1 TLATRTYVNDAVAT
15 EKNDRIA
22 AVTSEKNDRIA
33 AVATEKSQREAA
45 VANEAMLRGMG
56 DAGNAQAL
64 QAGLQSIDQD
74 WRAGVVAERG
84 DRIAAVTDVSN
95 RLTTETNLRAEADT
109 KERTDRVNAVNATN
123 ASLNDARTRLAVTEG
138 VASTVSRILT
148 ARPRDRMGDAPEF
161 FMLGFSQGP
170 AEAAA
175 AVPAALLTTGADGS
189 VLRVTDPVTIALRR
203 YEPIET
209 GRVYRDSFAFR
220 RAGNSIDPA
229 GDAIEVGFAW
239 YDQNKGFISAQGAE
253 TRTNIRASSGLVE
266 IGITLARVAAQGI
279 DVVPPAAACY
289 RRPYIRVYGTQ
300 HVTDLVRLG
309 TADIT
314 DAVAYSPDVTDVLA
328 RLAAYDSQSLPDRLE
343 ALESAA
349 DAPLS
354 ATYTSRAS
362 AAADTVA
369 PVIGLKRVLGYVS
382 AGDGGGADYRRLRE
396 GETVHPFYTFQTS
409 DNAKWRPVS
418 DAWNVRMAGA
428 RGDGVTSDLVAFRD
442 GPRGP
447 RIRVDPGNYVLGNN
461 ILDFGLKF
469 EFTGP
474 GVNFVG
480 GQLYADIKRPYL
492 ADIVRP
498 TLAGVVRKMVD
509 NQLTTIFCI
518 GDSET
523 YSLLGDYSTTNTQD
537 DNGYSAAVGGVV
549 YRSSVTYPQ
558 SLQAALRSVHQ
569 YNGSTGQNITVR
581 NCGYPGDHTYE
592 MLNRW
597 KNVGFSDV
605 TIIMA
610 GTNDGID
617 SRPIEQ
623 LTHFLRELVELRL
636 EVGSLPIIMLP
647 PEAPTLEQNTR
658 IQLFRAAAADVADEY
673 SLLCIDARDQLRP
686 LGAAQWV
693 GLNDVH
699 LSLAGYKLLGW
710 DIAAL
715 FSPAGVNEP
724 IRLGPGMRVTAG
736 DMPAAGFGGH
746 ITQAPYITS
755 RDKFVMQIDPNYT
768 ASIPV
773 YVDEDCA
780 PVLEIVNPDVNK
792 NRHMAYGRVGA
803 DAVTATF
810 SNPPADGV
818 YRKGYALP
826 MLHRG
831 YRLLQLRG
839 AGDAEAFFDAI
850 TCHDPADYAHTAA
863 GMYRSSS
870 LTGVRRPGLFS
881 GTGAWHAR
889 ESKFVPW
896 VQHID
901 AEMILDAV
909 GGNGVCIFADEIS
922 NEAYG
927 SPNQIMALRDGAA
940 LVLRELRSGVSY
952 NGDVTFPGIYPA
964 TGRWTGRVHC
974 HVSHPDPGQAFLNV
988 FVDDVYV
995 GRRPT
1000 TITGGYVAIVSTS
1013 PGYIKCAAM
1022 EVMEG

>member
-33 AVATEKSQREAA
+33 AVATEKSLRESAL
-45 VANEAMLRGMG
+45 ANEAMLRGMG
-56 DAGNAQAL
+56 DAGLDAT
-64 QAGLQSIDQD
+64 

-95 RLTTETNLRAEADT
+95 RLSAETSQRTEADT

-161 FMLGFSQGP
+161 FMLGLGQGA
-170 AEAAA
+170 AENAP
-175 AVPAALLTTGADGS
+175 AVPAAFLATGADGS
-189 VLRVTDPVTIALRR
+189 VLRVTEPVTIALRR

-229 GDAIEVGFAW
+229 GDAIEVGNAYF
-239 YDQNKGFISAQGAE
+239 DQNKGFISAQAAE
-253 TRTNIRASSGLVE
+253 TRTNIRVSSGLVE
-266 IGITLARVAAQGI
+266 IGITLARVAAPGV

-382 AGDGGGADYRRLRE
+382 AGDGGGADYRRLKE
-396 GETVHPFYTFQTS
+396 GETVHPFYTFQTG
-409 DNAKWRPVS
+409 DNAKWCPVS
-418 DAWNVRMAGA
+418 DAWNIRMAGG

-442 GPRGP
+442 GPRDR
-447 RIRVDPGNYVLGNN
+447 RIRVDPGNYVLDNN

-474 GVNFVG
+474 GVNFIG

-509 NQLTTIFCI
+509 NQTVTIDCF
-518 GDSET
+518 GDSLT
-523 YSLLGDYSTTNTQD
+523 WGLLGDYSTTNTAE
-537 DNGYSAAVGGVV
+537 DNGYIAAAGGTV

-558 SLQAALRSVHQ
+558 SLQAALRSIHQ
-569 YNGSTGQNITVR
+569 YNPTNGQNITVR
-581 NCGYPGDHTYE
+581 NCGYPGDHTFE
-592 MLNRW
+592 ILNRW
-597 KNVGFSDV
+597 SSRGFSDV
-605 TIIMA
+605 SIFMA

-617 SRPIEQ
+617 TRPIEQ
-623 LTHFLRELVELRL
+623 LTHFLREGIERRL
-636 EVGSLPIIMLP
+636 EIGSLPIIMLP
-647 PEAPTLEQNTR
+647 PEAPTLAQNTR

-693 GLNDVH
+693 GLSDVH

-755 RDKFVMQIDPNYT
+755 RDKFVMQVDPNYT

-780 PVLEIVNPDVNK
+780 AVLEIVNPDANT

-831 YRLLQLRG
+831 YRLIQLRG
-839 AGDAEAFFDAI
+839 AGDAPAFFDAI

-863 GMYRSSS
+863 GMYRTSP
-870 LTGVRRPGLFS
+870 LAGVRRPGLFS
-881 GTGAWHAR
+881 GAGAWHAR
-889 ESKFVPW
+889 EPNFVPW
-896 VQHID
+896 VHHLS
-901 AEMILDAV
+901 AEVTLDAV

-927 SPNQIMALRDGAA
+927 TPNQIMALRDGAA
-940 LVLRELRSGVSY
+940 LVLRDLKAG
-952 NGDVTFPGIYPA
+952 NADVTFPGIFPA
-964 TGRWTGRVHC
+964 TGLWTGSIHIE
-974 HVSHPDPGQAFLNV
+974 VSHPDPAQASFNV
-988 FVDDVYV
+988 FVNNNYV
-995 GRRPT
+995 GSRST
-1000 TITGGYVAIVSTS
+1000 SVTGGYVAIVSTS